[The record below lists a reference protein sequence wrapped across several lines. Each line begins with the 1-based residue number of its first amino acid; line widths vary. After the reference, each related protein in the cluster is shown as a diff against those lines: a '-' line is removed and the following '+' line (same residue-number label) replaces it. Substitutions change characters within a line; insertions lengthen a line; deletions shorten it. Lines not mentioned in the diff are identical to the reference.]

1 MIELKDF
8 ITVMQKNTDNYILQE
23 TTKGVLRYSIGIAVD
38 VNEEKCKKWIK
49 QAMEIENFTEEQIE
63 DLKIRHLFDK
73 KDAEIKYLEDQNWKL
88 RQEIQEL
95 KERNGEW

>member
-8 ITVMQKNTDNYILQE
+8 ITVLQKNTDNYILNE

-49 QAMEIENFTEEQIE
+49 QAMEIEKYTPKQIKN
-63 DLKIRHLFDK
+63 LQIRHLLEK
-73 KDAEIKYLEDQNWKL
+73 KDRAIEYLEHQNCQL
-88 RQEIQEL
+88 RQEIREL